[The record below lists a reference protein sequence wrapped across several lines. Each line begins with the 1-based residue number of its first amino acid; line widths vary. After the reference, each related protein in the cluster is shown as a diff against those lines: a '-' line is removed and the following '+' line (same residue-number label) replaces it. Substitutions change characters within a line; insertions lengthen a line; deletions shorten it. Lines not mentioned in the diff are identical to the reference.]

1 LFKEIKGIQSM
12 QPARELT
19 PEEVEEG
26 RRGITA
32 EQLSATQVQALVKKM
47 DASKTKWKRLKRQ
60 GNQAE
65 YEAKLKSENETLYF
79 NYPSLFQLHLE
90 DRLDA
95 TFFEMLQLK
104 RKIERGEMTAEEAST
119 LVGQKLYNRFIP
131 HVISNQPAPAPQMSY
146 AEYCRQMGQE

>member
-1 LFKEIKGIQSM
+1 M

-26 RRGITA
+26 RRGITS

-47 DASKTKWKRLKRQ
+47 DSSKTKWKRLKRQ
-60 GNQAE
+60 GNMAE

-104 RKIERGEMTAEEAST
+104 RKIERGEITAEEAST
-119 LVGQKLYNRFIP
+119 IVGQKLYNRFIP
-131 HVISNQPAPAPQMSY
+131 HVISNQPAPAPQLSY
-146 AEYCRQMGQE
+146 ADYCRQMGQE